1 MTTVRESVTGYD
13 APQLSVVVPAY
24 NEAANIGRVV
34 RETLAHL
41 DAVGIPYEI
50 HVVDDGSRDGT
61 ARVLEDLAG
70 RHARLRV
77 VRHPVNLGYGA
88 AIRSGLAAAR
98 GRHILLSDGDG
109 QFDIKDFDPLWH
121 RREQADVVLGYRCPR
136 NDPWTRRIAGWL
148 YSRVLVRFALGGSF
162 RDVNCGFKLIA
173 RPVIEGMELR
183 STGALIMAEL
193 LTRARLEGARFVEVA
208 VRHLPRRSG
217 RATGLL
223 PRVIVRMVSE
233 LVTLRGRILR
243 TDRRRR
249 RNGLRTECDAVES
262 ASA

>member
-1 MTTVRESVTGYD
+1 MTTVCHDGHD
-13 APQLSVVVPAY
+13 APQLSVVLPAY

-34 RETLAHL
+34 SETSAYLEAC
-41 DAVGIPYEI
+41 GIPYEI

-61 ARVLEDLAG
+61 AHVLADLEIS
-70 RHARLRV
+70 HPRLRV
-77 VRHPVNLGYGA
+77 VRHAENLGYGA
-88 AIRSGLAAAR
+88 AIRSGLAASK

-109 QFDIKDFDPLWH
+109 QFDIHDFDPLWR
-121 RREQADVVLGYRCPR
+121 RREQADLVLGYRSPR

-148 YSRVLVRFALGGSF
+148 YNRVLVRVTLGGSF

-173 RPVIEGMELR
+173 RPVVEDMELG

-193 LTRARLEGARFVEVA
+193 LTRARLRGARFVEVA
-208 VRHLPRRSG
+208 VRHLPRRRG

-223 PRVIVRMVSE
+223 PRVIIRMVAE
-233 LVTLRGRILR
+233 LVTLRGRILER
-243 TDRRRR
+243 PRSDGRS
-249 RNGLRTECDAVES
+249 GLRTECDAVES